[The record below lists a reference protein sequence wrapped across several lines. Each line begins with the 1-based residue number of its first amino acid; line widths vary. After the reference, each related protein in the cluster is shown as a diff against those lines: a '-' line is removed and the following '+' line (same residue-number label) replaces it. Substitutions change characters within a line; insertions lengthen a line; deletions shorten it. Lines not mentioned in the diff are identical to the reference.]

1 MNIKIDTKTALAFLA
16 GILATIA
23 VGAASNTAQVG
34 RYQVAGTGQH
44 GLVVDTMTGQVWQQ
58 YYPPNQGGSDAD
70 FLKPK
75 LGQ

>member
-23 VGAASNTAQVG
+23 VGAASSTAQVG

-44 GLVVDTMTGQVWQQ
+44 GLVIDTVTGQVWQQ
-58 YYPPNQGGSDAD
+58 YYPPNSGGSDAD
-70 FLKPK
+70 FSKPK